1 MYSNA
6 GLARHD
12 EINKPFTWLGIFGHP
27 DDETSASGGT
37 MVKWSQRG
45 GEVYVITA
53 TGGEEGTLGTGGMV
67 VERDNLA
74 KVRELELRK
83 NLELYGV
90 NPPFML
96 RYKDQDLDK
105 EDPEILSLKILDII
119 HMVKPDLIITFGPSG
134 ISSHPDHIAI
144 HKASVLAFEAYVL
157 GVCESTT
164 PILIYPSIPSDV
176 AAEYG
181 LKLSDDEK
189 RTDIVVDIEETID
202 IKIQGLKNYR
212 SQEDAQEFAARLSER
227 PDPTETFAVGPATT
241 LGWESSE
248 VISYL
253 RSL

>member
-1 MYSNA
+1 MDSNV
-6 GLARHD
+6 GLNRHD
-12 EINKPFTWLGIFGHP
+12 GEDKHFTWLGIFGHP

-37 MVKWSQRG
+37 MVKWSRRG

-53 TGGEEGTLGTGGMV
+53 TGGEQGTLGTGGMI

-74 KVRELELRK
+74 EVREMELRK

-96 RYKDQDLDK
+96 RYRDQDLDK

-119 HMVKPDLIITFGPSG
+119 HIVEPDLIITFGPSG

-144 HKASVLAFEAYVL
+144 HKASVLAFKAYAYGIPEPEA
-157 GVCESTT
+157 
-164 PILIYPSIPSDV
+164 PILIYPAIPSDL
-176 AAEYG
+176 ADEYG

-189 RTDIVVDIEETID
+189 RPDIVVDIEETID

-212 SQEDAQEFAARLSER
+212 SQEDAQEFAARLSET
-227 PDPTETFAVGPATT
+227 PDPTEIFAVGPASTQD
-241 LGWESSE
+241 WESSE